1 MLLCSQ
7 DKALSEVDKE
17 DSPAESNESDSE
29 EAAVYQEEALAEK
42 EKVNKKLYEEY
53 CKKITKEKKKMTL
66 S

>member
-1 MLLCSQ
+1 M
-7 DKALSEVDKE
+7 DKE

-53 CKKITKEKKKMTL
+53 CKKITKEKKRNDPFLKQIIL
-66 S
+66 LFLG

>member
-1 MLLCSQ
+1 M
-7 DKALSEVDKE
+7 DKE

-53 CKKITKEKKKMTL
+53 CKKITKEKNDPFLKQIIL
-66 S
+66 LFLG